1 MKILAKLQ
9 GSMKSI
15 IVIVASTF
23 VLFVSTGVN
32 ADLAIF
38 DFVDKVLT
46 QTEKRNLNTQN
57 ELIDSSRSRSPRE
70 APEPRFE
77 VRVSLDQAVSMVRR
91 STGGRVIKANTSWSN
106 GRPVHSIRVLLENN
120 RVRTIRIDAVSGRR
134 I

>member
-70 APEPRFE
+70 AQEPRSE

-91 STGGRVIKANTSWSN
+91 STGGRVIKANTSWRN
-106 GRPVHSIRVLLENN
+106 GRPVHNIRVLLENN
-120 RVRTIRIDAVSGRR
+120 RVRTIRIDAVTGRR

>member
-38 DFVDKVLT
+38 DFVDNVLT
-46 QTEKRNLNTQN
+46 QTEKRNSNTQN

-70 APEPRFE
+70 APEPRSE

-91 STGGRVIKANTSWSN
+91 STGGRVIKANTSWRN
-106 GRPVHSIRVLLENN
+106 GRPVHNIRVLLENN